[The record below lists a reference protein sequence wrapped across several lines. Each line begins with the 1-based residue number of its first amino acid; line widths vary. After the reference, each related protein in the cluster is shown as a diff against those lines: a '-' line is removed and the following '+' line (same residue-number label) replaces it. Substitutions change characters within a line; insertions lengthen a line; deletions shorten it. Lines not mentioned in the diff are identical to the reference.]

1 MPAMNSAIRSL
12 AITTLIARIILHPGS
27 TGTGFRNT
35 GTVKNNIVLRIVLAS
50 ARIHHSDQSGVM
62 IGSRIPWI
70 SVMDT
75 DFKEVTYRANRSGVI
90 GAAPA
95 KTETAPEL
103 LQEEGATAS
112 FSAQGLGMIKKQE
125 DAQDERES
133 AEKQMYQEMLENAR
147 EAAKAQEKG
156 FGDLAKA
163 LEIAR
168 RILDGDIVP
177 LQDEEFHM
185 EFNSQQKT
193 IHVYTN
199 GYTRKALPY
208 CTFINLREYC

>member
-1 MPAMNSAIRSL
+1 MQ
-12 AITTLIARIILHPGS
+12 ITDALTTKDI
-27 TGTGFRNT
+27 
-35 GTVKNNIVLRIVLAS
+35 
-50 ARIHHSDQSGVM
+50 
-62 IGSRIPWI
+62 
-70 SVMDT
+70 
-75 DFKEVTYRANRSGVI
+75 KEVTYRANRSGVI

-177 LQDEEFHM
+177 LQDEEFLM
-185 EFNSQQKT
+185 EFNSDACVSAQAE
-193 IHVYTN
+193 
-199 GYTRKALPY
+199 G
-208 CTFINLREYC
+208 